1 MKCGMSRWRCKPTLS
16 PDTMKSLSSLAASAF
31 LLIAAGSIGQ
41 AAQAQGATYINPQ
54 QIPLGTLLAPP
65 PAAGSARQQDD
76 LAAVLKVQSSRTPE
90 EVERARADVAK
101 SVFRFADVLGP
112 AFNEAD
118 LPKTAALFKAAGE
131 NATLVAKSGKQ
142 YFNRARP
149 FVSSGEV
156 HPTVPAKQGDAY
168 DSYPSGHATFGYM
181 CAILL
186 AQMVPEKRDALFARG
201 REYGENRVVDGVHY
215 PSDVEAGRI
224 DGTLVAAA
232 LLTNPTFQ
240 TALAAA
246 KAEVRAALALN

>member
-1 MKCGMSRWRCKPTLS
+1 
-16 PDTMKSLSSLAASAF
+16 MKSLHSLTTSAF

-41 AAQAQGATYINPQ
+41 AAQAQDATYINPQ
-54 QIPLGTLLAPP
+54 QIPIGALLAPP
-65 PAAGSARQQDD
+65 PAAGSVRQQDD
-76 LAAVLKVQSSRTPE
+76 LAAVLRVQSARTPE
-90 EVERARADVAK
+90 EVERAKADVTK

-118 LPKTAALFKAAGE
+118 LPKAAALFRAAGE
-131 NATLVAKSGKQ
+131 NATLVAKSGKR
-142 YFNRARP
+142 YFNRSRP
-149 FVSSGEV
+149 FVSSSAV
-156 HPTVPAKQGDAY
+156 HPTLLVKPGDAH

-186 AQMVPEKRDALFARG
+186 AEMVPEKRDALFARG

-232 LLTNPTFQ
+232 LLADPRFQ

-246 KAEVRAALALN
+246 KAEVRAALKLN